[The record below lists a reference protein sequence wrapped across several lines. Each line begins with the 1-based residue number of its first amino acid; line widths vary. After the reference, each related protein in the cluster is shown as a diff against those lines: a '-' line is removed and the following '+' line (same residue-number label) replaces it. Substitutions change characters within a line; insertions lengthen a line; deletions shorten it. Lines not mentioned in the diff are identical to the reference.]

1 MMKSVERGNGTPESS
16 SLASIFSL
24 EVHTFKFYSMVD
36 LNHPCQF
43 YHVIYESNFYLIVG
57 NKFSFHGYIA
67 E

>member
-36 LNHPCQF
+36 LLKMHPAMFEPFEICF
-43 YHVIYESNFYLIVG
+43 FTS
-57 NKFSFHGYIA
+57 KS
-67 E
+67 